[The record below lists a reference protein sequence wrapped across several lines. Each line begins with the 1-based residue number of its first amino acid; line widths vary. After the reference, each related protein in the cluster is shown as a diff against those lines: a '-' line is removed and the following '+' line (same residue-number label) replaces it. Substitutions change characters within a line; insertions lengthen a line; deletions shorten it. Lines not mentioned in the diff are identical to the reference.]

1 MRASSQNVVA
11 IAAVALAVG
20 MLHLTL
26 VFPHRSLISGDAL
39 AFHEYTD

>member
-1 MRASSQNVVA
+1 MRARSQNVVA

-26 VFPHRSLISGDAL
+26 AFPHRSLISGDAL
-39 AFHEYTD
+39 AFYEYTD